1 MEYLKYPPQNLNSI
15 DEAGVTV
22 YFLPKEIE
30 RNVENYIPKNLI
42 LRKVRSIFLTAVIVR
57 GIHVSSNPEEVVGLP
72 RMYFTCVQS
81 RSVLNLV
88 LHYRVKI
95 PPIVRSPWVIFS
107 IEDPRV
113 KENKNRVI
121 IVVMKS
127 YDLMNRIFLHDGIS
141 LIIKQ
146 LSHLFDSWYFVR
158 FRKFKDII
166 KVLELPKSVLFIE
179 ELSNSSFHKLL
190 YMDIL
195 NEKYLSQLLSEMGP
209 RVYFIKQ
216 IYFMIMSIL
225 LMVFSFKHLKILLK
239 LIQVKIL
246 LKLIQEYWRL
256 LKLFFVDNIQHLIY
270 YF

>member
-1 MEYLKYPPQNLNSI
+1 MEYLKYPPQNLNSL
-15 DEAGVTV
+15 DETGITV

-30 RNVENYIPKNLI
+30 RSVEDYIPKDLI

-57 GIHVSSNPEEVVGLP
+57 GIHVSSNPVEVVGLP

-88 LHYRVKI
+88 LHYRVKV
-95 PPIVRSPWVIFS
+95 PPIVRSPWIIFS

-127 YDLMNRIFLHDGIS
+127 YDLMNRMFLHDGIF
-141 LIIKQ
+141 LIIKHI
-146 LSHLFDSWYFVR
+146 SHLFDSWYFVR
-158 FRKFKDII
+158 FRKPKDII
-166 KVLELPKSVLFIE
+166 KVLELPKSMNIE
-179 ELSNSSFHKLL
+179 ELSNNSFHKLL
-190 YMDIL
+190 YKDIL

-216 IYFMIMSIL
+216 IYFMIISIL
-225 LMVFSFKHLKILLK
+225 LMVVSFKHLKILLRS
-239 LIQVKIL
+239 
-246 LKLIQEYWRL
+246 IQEYWHL
-256 LKLFFVDNIQHLIY
+256 LKLFFVDNIQHLFY

>member
-15 DEAGVTV
+15 DETGITV

-30 RNVENYIPKNLI
+30 RNVENYIPKDLI
-42 LRKVRSIFLTAVIVR
+42 LRKVRSIFLTAVVVR
-57 GIHVSSNPEEVVGLP
+57 GIHVTSNPEEVVGLP

-127 YDLMNRIFLHDGIS
+127 YDLMNRMFSHDGIF

-146 LSHLFDSWYFVR
+146 LSLLFDSWYFAR
-158 FRKFKDII
+158 FRKLKNIVRI
-166 KVLELPKSVLFIE
+166 LEIPKSMFIRQ
-179 ELSNSSFHKLL
+179 LSGSSLPKLL

-195 NEKYLSQLLSEMGP
+195 NEKYLFQLLSETGP
-209 RVYFIKQ
+209 PVYFVKQ
-216 IYFMIMSIL
+216 IYFMIITILLTVVSIL
-225 LMVFSFKHLKILLK
+225 LMIKLSGKI
-239 LIQVKIL
+239 
-246 LKLIQEYWRL
+246 
-256 LKLFFVDNIQHLIY
+256 
-270 YF
+270 